1 MARKEKRRIVLTE
14 GSKYAMKSLGSRDHM
29 IETLG
34 TFIGYTTIGSEEAL
48 CMELDSSHKGMKD
61 KVRVIPV
68 HMIVAIDIVTE
79 AKQKEPKRPE
89 IPAEQP
95 QYFG

>member
-1 MARKEKRRIVLTE
+1 MAKKEKRRIVLTE
-14 GSKYAMKSLGSRDHM
+14 GSKYSIKSLGSRDHM
-29 IETLG
+29 IESSG
-34 TFIGYTTIGSEEAL
+34 TFLGYTTIGSEEAV
-48 CMELDSSHKGMKD
+48 CMELDNSHKGMKG

-68 HMIVAIDIVTE
+68 HMVVAIDIVTE

-89 IPAEQP
+89 APPEAP